1 VWALIVA
8 SIVFSC
14 WTRTLELISQHL
26 NAAGIAFER
35 IDGGISLQ
43 KREAILKAFAERDDL
58 PVLIMT
64 TGTGAYGLN
73 LTAANRIFIIEPQ
86 WNPAVE
92 NQAISRAIR
101 LGQAESVQVTRYI
114 IRNTVEQ
121 VSNLIFVYRSIT
133 KRTRTCAR
141 SRTERSLLP
150 AYLTR
155 VRV

>member
-1 VWALIVA
+1 VI

-14 WTRTLELISQHL
+14 WTRTLELISKHL
-26 NAAGIAFER
+26 KEANITFER
-35 IDGGISLQ
+35 IDGGISIGE
-43 KREAILKAFAERDDL
+43 REKILKAFDERDDL

-101 LGQAESVQVTRYI
+101 LGQADNVQVTRYI
-114 IRNTVEQ
+114 IKDTVEK
-121 VSNLIFVYRSIT
+121 VSVV
-133 KRTRTCAR
+133 CW
-141 SRTERSLLP
+141 SLVL
-150 AYLTR
+150 AWI
-155 VRV
+155 